1 MSYFRALSM
10 VNLQSEVSA
19 PFLAAVAEYL
29 TTHAGLPVRF
39 LDTGHWTA
47 RRDAF
52 LRGEVDLA
60 FLCGLPYAIEADR
73 PDPRVSLVAAPVM
86 AAPRYADAA
95 VYFSDVVVRR
105 DSPWRAVAELE
116 GATWAYNETSS
127 HSGYWLPRYELARQ
141 GLPAAFFG
149 SVIEAGSHMAA
160 IDWVRT
166 GVADA
171 APIDSTVLEL
181 ASLAAPGL
189 IEELRV
195 IETWGPSAMPPLLAS
210 KRVPEATRQVVT
222 QALLTM
228 SDGPE
233 GRAVLATGLVSRF
246 AAVTDGDFDP
256 MRRMAAIA
264 AGYPLSPR
272 PGPLNGF
279 QRRDGCHAGPDGHI
293 ITGWPQ
299 T

>member
-1 MSYFRALSM
+1 M

-19 PFLAAVAEYL
+19 SFLAAVAEHL
-29 TTHAGLPVRF
+29 TMNVGISVRF
-39 LDTGHWTA
+39 LDEGHWTE

-52 LRGEVDLA
+52 LRGEADLA

-86 AAPRYADAA
+86 AAPRYADAP

-105 DSPWRAVAELE
+105 DSPWRGVSELA
-116 GATWAYNETSS
+116 GATWAYNEPSS

-149 SVIEAGSHMAA
+149 KVMEAGSHLVAM
-160 IDWVRT
+160 DLVRT

-181 ASLAAPGL
+181 ATLEMPELA
-189 IEELRV
+189 EELRV

-210 KRVPEATRQVVT
+210 KRVPAATRQLVT
-222 QALLTM
+222 QALLAM
-228 SDGPE
+228 ADSPE
-233 GRAVLATGLVSRF
+233 GRAALATGLVSRF

-264 AGYPLSPR
+264 AGYPL
-272 PGPLNGF
+272 
-279 QRRDGCHAGPDGHI
+279 
-293 ITGWPQ
+293 
-299 T
+299 